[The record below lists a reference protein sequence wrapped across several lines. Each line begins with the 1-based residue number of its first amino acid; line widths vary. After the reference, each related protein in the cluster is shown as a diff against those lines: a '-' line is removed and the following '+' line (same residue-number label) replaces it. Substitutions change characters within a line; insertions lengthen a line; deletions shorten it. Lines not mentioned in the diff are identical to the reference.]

1 MKLRLR
7 ESLQQELKPLQKV
20 HRQATGENLFF
31 AGLTLW
37 IALSLGLDTWVPAIA
52 CALIGLGASNYII
65 TYLTPDEPRDISV
78 GWLALNI
85 GHQAAATL
93 VYSLPAL
100 VLATSPSTAI
110 LVVSLIWIFGTFNHI
125 INIFARFPVLNMF
138 NIVPVTL
145 VAITIF
151 MRAAQVDHVTS
162 PMRHWVYA
170 SIAFAAFLIHTISV
184 MRVNMISARRLQH
197 ARRAAQLR
205 TRQLKKLSQKD
216 TLTDLLNRNA
226 FDAQLRGLLSE
237 NRNVAVFL
245 IDLDGFKPINDSY
258 SHHAGDAVLIETAR
272 RLRHWGGPTALA
284 ARMGGDEFVVAI
296 PGLDDPVLAQDLA
309 NELRDNLA
317 ASVSWQGKALLVTAS
332 IGVSLSSN
340 DSNVENL
347 CAEADQ
353 AMFRAKA
360 DPIHGPVLFDMV
372 GFAPR
377 LSLEDRQELVR
388 AIAAHEFRPHYQP
401 KVDMISGRVVGFEA
415 LARWYHPTEGCSSSA
430 KFMEQIDELSLHGDF
445 LMSFGREVLCDLRR
459 WIGLGYAPG
468 QVSIN
473 LAEANLATRP
483 AARETIALFAEFD
496 DVLEYVTLEITED
509 VFLARS
515 NGAVVRTIEQLREM
529 GVRIS
534 LDDFGTGYASLQHLR
549 SMAVDEIKI
558 DVSFVNDLGTRE
570 GTEVLIDGILDIA
583 EGLGLQVVA
592 EGVETE
598 AQASDLIAMG
608 CRRAQGFYWSK
619 AVPEAEAP
627 KLLETTLPRPQ
638 HLRAVKDK
646 DQSARRSSFG

>member
-7 ESLQQELKPLQKV
+7 ESLQHELLPLQKV
-20 HRQATGENLFF
+20 HRQATGENLAF
-31 AGLTLW
+31 AGLALW
-37 IALSLGLDTWVPAIA
+37 IALSLGLSDWIPAIA
-52 CALIGLGASNYII
+52 GALVLLATINHL
-65 TYLTPDEPRDISV
+65 LPRVTPDEPADISV
-78 GWLALNI
+78 AWLAFNVF
-85 GHQAAATL
+85 HQAVATF

-100 VLATSPSTAI
+100 VLAKSTSTAI
-110 LVVSLIWIFGTFNHI
+110 LAVALIWVFGVFNHI

-138 NIVPVTL
+138 NIVPVSL
-145 VAITIF
+145 VAIAIF
-151 MRAAQVDHVTS
+151 LRASQVEHVAS
-162 PMRHWVYA
+162 PLRDWIFAGV
-170 SIAFAAFLIHTISV
+170 AFAAFLIHTISV
-184 MRVNMISARRLQH
+184 MRMNMIAARRLEH

-205 TRQLKKLSQKD
+205 TSQLKKLSQKD

-226 FDAQLRGLLSE
+226 FDTQLRGLLAD
-237 NRNVAVFL
+237 NRKVAVFL

-258 SHHAGDAVLIETAR
+258 SHHAGDAVLVETAR

-284 ARMGGDEFVVAI
+284 ARLGGDEFVVGI

-317 ASVSWQGKALLVTAS
+317 GTVNWQGKALQITAS

-340 DSNVENL
+340 DSNVETL

-388 AIAAHEFRPHYQP
+388 AITAHEFRPHYQP

-415 LARWYHPTEGCSSSA
+415 LARWYHPVEGCSNSA

-445 LMSFGREVLCDLRR
+445 FMSFGREVLSDLRR

-483 AARETIALFAEFD
+483 AARETIAMFAEFD
-496 DVLEYVTLEITED
+496 DVLDHVTLEITED

-515 NGAVVRTIEQLREM
+515 NGAVVRTIEQLRDM
-529 GVRIS
+529 GLRIS

-583 EGLGLQVVA
+583 EGLGLEVVA

-598 AQASDLIAMG
+598 AQASDLISMG
-608 CRRAQGFYWSK
+608 CRRAQGFYWSA

-627 KLLETTLPRPQ
+627 ALLEATLPHPK
-638 HLRAVKDK
+638 HLRAVQDK
-646 DQSARRSSFG
+646 HQTARRSSLG